1 MQSSWGVLVQ
11 TREKAEKPDGLEEEE
26 EEELLS
32 GKRGEDRM
40 GD

>member
-1 MQSSWGVLVQ
+1 MVL
-11 TREKAEKPDGLEEEE
+11 TGEKAEKPDGLEEEE